1 MAQLKLSDDPFDK
14 PMTEE
19 DIKDME
25 RHLKKIGVS
34 LLILGTLSLIVIIFR
49 LITISFFAVILL
61 IPIGIISLLIKK
73 RFMFIVA
80 AIGLIITGIAQFLGG
95 VIIRDV
101 PYILSNLTTYPGF
114 IFLFFGGW
122 AIKDFKDFS

>member
-1 MAQLKLSDDPFDK
+1 MPQLKLSDDPFDK

-25 RHLKKIGVS
+25 RHLKKLGVS

-61 IPIGIISLLIKK
+61 IPIGIITLLIKK
-73 RFMFIVA
+73 RFMFIVG

-101 PYILSNLTTYPGF
+101 PYIFSNLTTYPGF

-122 AIKDFKDFS
+122 TIKDFKDFS

>member
-1 MAQLKLSDDPFDK
+1 MAQLKLSDDPYDK

-19 DIKDME
+19 DIKDM
-25 RHLKKIGVS
+25 RKHLKKLGVS
-34 LLILGTLSLIVIIFR
+34 LLLLGGLSLISILFR
-49 LITISFFAVILL
+49 LITISYFAVMLL
-61 IPIGIISLLIKK
+61 IPIGILTFLIKK
-73 RFMFIVA
+73 RFMFIVGA
-80 AIGLIITGIAQFLGG
+80 VGLIITGLAQFLGG

-122 AIKDFKDFS
+122 AVKDFKDFS

>member
-19 DIKDME
+19 DIKDMR
-25 RHLKKIGVS
+25 RHLKKLGVS
-34 LLILGTLSLIVIIFR
+34 LLILGGLSLISIVFR
-49 LITISFFAVILL
+49 LIIISYFAVMLL
-61 IPIGIISLLIKK
+61 IPIGILIFPIKK
-73 RFMFIVA
+73 RYMFLVG
-80 AIGLIITGIAQFLGG
+80 AIGLIITGLAQFLGG
-95 VIIRDV
+95 VVIRDV

>member
-19 DIKDME
+19 DIKDMR
-25 RHLKKIGVS
+25 RHLKKLGVS
-34 LLILGTLSLIVIIFR
+34 LLILGGLSLISIVFR
-49 LITISFFAVILL
+49 LITISYFAVMLL
-61 IPIGIISLLIKK
+61 IPIGILIFPIKK
-73 RFMFIVA
+73 RYMFLVG
-80 AIGLIITGIAQFLGG
+80 AIGLIITGLAQFLGG
-95 VIIRDV
+95 VVIRDV